1 MFSIRLSE
9 EEANMRYSVSVFL
22 CVCDAS
28 KSEESSRQTLFFQ
41 GRDKERK
48 KKLGRKERTNKRGNV
63 RKNQRRQ

>member
-9 EEANMRYSVSVFL
+9 EEANMRYSVSFF
-22 CVCDAS
+22 VCDGVMLPNLLDKPYFS
-28 KSEESSRQTLFFQ
+28 KVVIK
-41 GRDKERK
+41 KE

>member
-9 EEANMRYSVSVFL
+9 EEANMRYSVSFF
-22 CVCDAS
+22 CVCVMLPNQKSLLDKPYFS
-28 KSEESSRQTLFFQ
+28 KIVIK
-41 GRDKERK
+41 KE

>member
-9 EEANMRYSVSVFL
+9 EEANMRYSVSFFL

-28 KSEESSRQTLFFQ
+28 KSSRQTLFFQ

-48 KKLGRKERTNKRGNV
+48 KTGQEGTNE
-63 RKNQRRQ
+63 